1 MELRDLNAD
10 EKVALAALLEFVVL
24 ASGTVTEDEEREIDS
39 LVEEMGEDA
48 YRRAMEEVDRRFPD
62 EESVKKF
69 LKTITGQEAREL
81 IYGTVIEAAMTDRV
95 EGHESE
101 MLEWV
106 ANTWN
111 IEVTYDE
118 PPPGDSD

>member
-24 ASGTVTEDEEREIDS
+24 ASGTVTEDEEREIDA
-39 LVEEMGEDA
+39 LVEELGEDT
-48 YRRAMEEVDRRFPD
+48 YRKAMEEVDRRFQD
-62 EESVKKF
+62 EESVKTF
-69 LKTITGQEAREL
+69 LKTITRQEARDL

-95 EGHESE
+95 EGHESK

-106 ANTWN
+106 ANEWKVQ
-111 IEVTYDE
+111 VTYEE
-118 PPPGDSD
+118 PPADDSP

>member
-10 EKVALAALLEFVVL
+10 EKVALAALLEFVIL
-24 ASGTVTEDEEREIDS
+24 ASGTVTEDEEREIDA
-39 LVEEMGEDA
+39 LVEEMGDDA

-69 LKTITGQEAREL
+69 LKTITRQEARDL

-95 EGHESE
+95 EGRESD

-106 ANTWN
+106 ANAWDV
-111 IEVTYDE
+111 EVTYEE
-118 PPPGDSD
+118 PPAGANE